1 MNVPYAPAGSSL
13 LRFYVEVAR
22 TAYRRQL
29 IYRWA
34 NIAGLCTNA
43 FFGAIGSYVVVA
55 LFQVRASV
63 GGYHLAD
70 TVQYIWLLQALTM
83 PVLPFGWMDLMLT
96 IRTGDVVSDLS
107 KPCDFYWYWAGR
119 EAGRTLYYLAFRAV
133 PTYVLGMV
141 LFAIGL
147 PAQADRWLLFLASLV
162 LAATLGIAYR
172 FLYNLV
178 AFWVVEA
185 RAVATMA
192 HSIALFCTGMIIPV
206 AFFPPSLRAI
216 TAWLPFNGL
225 MNLPAEFFLGKV
237 PGSQIAFELARQL
250 AWVLA
255 LTLIARR
262 VAASAARRVVAQ
274 GG

>member
-1 MNVPYAPAGSSL
+1 MIVPHTPAGSTA

-43 FFGAIGSYVVVA
+43 FFAAIGSYVVVA
-55 LFQVRASV
+55 LFRVRASA
-63 GGYHLAD
+63 GGYHLAE

-96 IRTGDVVSDLS
+96 IRSGDVVSDLS

-119 EAGRTLYYLAFRAV
+119 EIGRSLYFLAFRAL

-141 LFAIGL
+141 LFGIGL
-147 PAQADRWLLFLASLV
+147 PSQPDRWLLFVASAI

-172 FLYNLV
+172 FLYNIA

-192 HSIALFCTGMIIPV
+192 HQIALFCTGMIIPV
-206 AFFPPSLRAI
+206 AFFPSWLRAI
-216 TAWLPFNGL
+216 TGWLPFNAL

-237 PGSQIAFELARQL
+237 PGSQVAFELSRQ
-250 AWVLA
+250 AVWVLA

-262 VAASAARRVVAQ
+262 VAEIAARRVVVQ